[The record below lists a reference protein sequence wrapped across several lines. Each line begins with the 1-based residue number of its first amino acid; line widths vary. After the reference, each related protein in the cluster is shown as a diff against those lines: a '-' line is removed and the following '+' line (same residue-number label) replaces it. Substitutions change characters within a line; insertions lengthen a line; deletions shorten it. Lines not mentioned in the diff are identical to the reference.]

1 MGLKPNAKVQV
12 FAPPQYIYILRKIVI
27 SWYNQLIKVTHPS
40 HTLGPNAHSTDFT
53 TTHGYIDYKTTT
65 CLQKIYLITIQYLA
79 IKVSFCHFKKIQVI
93 IWKLFWIELNYN
105 NLSELHY
112 LLQLNSNTMV
122 YWLINKTSML
132 LSFLMTFKFNA
143 TSMQLN
149 LIKERNV
156 LHLKKLYIYG
166 KRMWLND

>member
-1 MGLKPNAKVQV
+1 MLLPM
-12 FAPPQYIYILRKIVI
+12 
-27 SWYNQLIKVTHPS
+27 KVTHPS

-53 TTHGYIDYKTTT
+53 TTHSYINYKTTT
-65 CLQKIYLITIQYLA
+65 CLQKIYLTTIQYLA